1 MIFHK
6 DIPEVFSGTVE
17 VDETYIGGQWKNKRH
32 SAKAGGSKRG
42 RGTCKTPVF
51 GILCRAVKL
60 RRSLLA
66 KVDRIKNGLE
76 PPPGEI
82 RNPLKLSELW
92 DQFYSDYQIKVKSGS
107 IEQSSLNR
115 YINSINALY
124 GYDSALERKLTSHIN
139 WKDFEGLKMHR
150 QSKGFSPHGINTILR
165 NMRTIF
171 RYGVKRGLINHNPLD
186 NVENIKTIQNDVRYL
201 NEKELSDLK
210 DVLNKIN
217 LNNPYQKDAHDLTL
231 FYLYTGAR
239 TSEALYPNFSWNCI
253 QHDKIIFPNTKSS
266 KERII
271 PLTKNVDEVLKTRKH
286 IIGGPFFTETGIK
299 VNSLEDLIKNRI
311 TRDMVY
317 NRTKFVFEKAGIRD
331 VSTHNLRKT
340 AGAYYY
346 IATRDIFAA
355 SRFLGHSSVKV
366 TESHYVGL
374 IQSLQKEYS
383 ARFDDL
389 LSKI

>member
-1 MIFHK
+1 MKEIMVQRVKKHPGIRPGHKKGTFKIDYYDWDGIRRTKTFHG
-6 DIPEVFSGTVE
+6 S
-17 VDETYIGGQWKNKRH
+17 H
-32 SAKAGGSKRG
+32 SDA
-42 RGTCKTPVF
+42 
-51 GILCRAVKL
+51 IKL
-60 RRSLLA
+60 RRSIIT
-66 KVDRIKNGLE
+66 KIDRIKNGLE
-76 PPPGEI
+76 QPPDEI
-82 RNPLKLSELW
+82 RRPLKLSELW
-92 DQFYSDYQIKVKSGS
+92 DQFYNDYQLKVHSGS

-115 YINSINALY
+115 YMYSIKALY
-124 GYDSALERKLTSHIN
+124 EYDSGLERKLASRIN
-139 WKDFEGLKMHR
+139 WKDFEGLKIHR

-171 RYGVKRGLINHNPLD
+171 RYGVKHGLINHSPLD
-186 NVENIKTIQNDVRYL
+186 NVENIKTNQNDVRYL
-201 NEKELSDLK
+201 NEQELSSLKQMLSDVDL
-210 DVLNKIN
+210 NI
-217 LNNPYQKDAHDLTL
+217 PYQKDAHDLTL

-239 TSEALYPNFSWNCI
+239 TSEALYPNFTWKCVLY
-253 QHDKIIFPNTKSS
+253 DKIVFPNTKSN

-271 PLTKNVDEVLKTRKH
+271 PLTKNVDEVLKTRKG
-286 IIGGPFFTETGIK
+286 IIGGPFFCETDSNVK
-299 VNSLEDLIKNRI
+299 SLEDLIKNHI

-317 NRTKFVFEKAGIRD
+317 NRTKFIFKKAGIND

-346 IATRDIFAA
+346 MATSDIFAA

-383 ARFDDL
+383 ARFDDF

>member
-1 MIFHK
+1 MKEIMAHKSKKHPGIRSGNKPGIYRIEYYDWDRTRRTKIFR
-6 DIPEVFSGTVE
+6 G
-17 VDETYIGGQWKNKRH
+17 NH
-32 SAKAGGSKRG
+32 SN
-42 RGTCKTPVF
+42 
-51 GILCRAVKL
+51 AVKL

-66 KVDRIKNGLE
+66 KVDQIKNGLE
-76 PPPGEI
+76 PPPVEKQ
-82 RNPLKLSELW
+82 RPTRLSDLW
-92 DQFYSDYQIKVKSGS
+92 DQFHSDYQMKVKSGS
-107 IEQSSLNR
+107 IVQSSLNR

-124 GYDSALERKLTSHIN
+124 GYDSLLEKKLVSHIN
-139 WKDFEGLKMHR
+139 WKDFEGLKMYR

-171 RYGVKRGLINHNPLD
+171 RYGIKHGLINHSPLD
-186 NVENIKTIQNDVRYL
+186 NVENIKTNQIDVRYL
-201 NEKELSDLK
+201 NEQEISKLK
-210 DVLNKIN
+210 NVLNN
-217 LNNPYQKDAHDLTL
+217 VDLNIPYHKDAHDLTL

-239 TSEALYPNFSWNCI
+239 TSEALYPNFTWECVLN
-253 QHDKIIFPNTKSS
+253 DKIIFPNTKSN

-271 PLTKNVDEVLKTRKH
+271 PLTKNVDEVLKTRKDST
-286 IIGGPFFTETGIK
+286 GGPFFCETDSK
-299 VNSLEDLIKNRI
+299 VNSLEELIKKHI

-317 NRTKFVFEKAGIRD
+317 NRTKFVFGRAGIRD

-346 IATRDIFAA
+346 MATRDIFAA

-383 ARFDDL
+383 EKFETL
-389 LSKI
+389 ISNI